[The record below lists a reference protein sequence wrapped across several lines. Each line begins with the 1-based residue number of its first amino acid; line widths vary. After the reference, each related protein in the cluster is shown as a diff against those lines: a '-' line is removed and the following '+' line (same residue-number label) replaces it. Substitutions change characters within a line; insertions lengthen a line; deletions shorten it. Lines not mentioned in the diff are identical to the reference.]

1 MTYNPR
7 FSKTLY
13 VVPTTDAEGNTY
25 NPGGSDEAAVS
36 DDILAGGS
44 IFSTGTTLQTNAN
57 GVASTARGF
66 IPVNAP
72 TQEYN
77 YGEVNGVTTMA
88 RGSGYGT
95 AAITGRATT
104 GGNGSGLTVDFTPT
118 AGGEL
123 PDTITVNGNPAT
135 DGNTYLDG
143 DILTVTGGTRNGSIR
158 VNVVYNDD
166 SEAEQ
171 RLQCNKM
178 VGSQATAVGGQRV
191 DADGDAEA
199 GPDGSTFINVMVYG
213 NVRT

>member
-1 MTYNPR
+1 
-7 FSKTLY
+7 
-13 VVPTTDAEGNTY
+13 
-25 NPGGSDEAAVS
+25 
-36 DDILAGGS
+36 
-44 IFSTGTTLQTNAN
+44 
-57 GVASTARGF
+57 
-66 IPVNAP
+66 
-72 TQEYN
+72 
-77 YGEVNGVTTMA
+77 MA

>member
-13 VVPTTDAEGNTY
+13 VVPTVDAEGNQY
-25 NPGGSDEAAVS
+25 NPGGSDAAGVS
-36 DDILAGGS
+36 DAILAGGTL
-44 IFSTGTTLQTNAN
+44 FSSGTTLQTNAN

-77 YGEVNGVTTMA
+77 YGEVDGVTTMA

-118 AGGEL
+118 ADGQL
-123 PDTITVNGNPAT
+123 PDTITVNANPAT

-143 DILTVTGGTRNGSIR
+143 DIVTVTGGTRNGTVR

-178 VGSQATAVGGQRV
+178 VGVDATAVGGQRQQ
-191 DADGDAEA
+191 ADGTAVN
-199 GPDGSTFINVMVYG
+199 GPDGTSFINVMVYG